1 MCHRLCRQWS
11 VSAAIVLSALSG
23 CQTARDIADITHPE
37 QTRISYRCPESL
49 PSTPLPTYSP
59 PRTVTN
65 PDNGQED
72 MYLSLDEAIRI
83 SLANAEVIRV
93 LGGFTATS
101 TGRTIYDPGIANTT
115 IDQAR
120 GQFDPNLSVNNT
132 FSQLEQP
139 GGIFTAG
146 PTGAG
151 ISGTKTEAYNLDA
164 TLSDK
169 NALGGTAAYRLG
181 VTNADTEKGLFPLNP
196 QTSHFNEL
204 SYVQPLLQGGGIDA
218 NIAPILI
225 ASIETEQSFFR
236 FKGSVQELVRSTIEG
251 YWALVFAR
259 TDLWAREQQVE
270 QLMFAY
276 ERAEARGKR
285 RIIDVGE
292 VAQTKVALASFK
304 ANLISAKANVLQRE
318 SALLNVL
325 GISPTDIG
333 ELIPITP
340 PHKDRVDFDWYQL
353 VSLAEQY
360 RPDIV
365 ELKLIIEA
373 DTQRVITADNNAL
386 PQLDAVASY
395 RWDGLRGRT
404 PSGATIGTNGD
415 DYTDWTL
422 GVNFS
427 VPLGLR
433 QSRAAVRQQELLV
446 VRDRANLEQGLHSA
460 AHRLAMSTR
469 NLAQFYEQYEAY
481 IETRAAAEINL
492 KAQAS
497 RYANNLVI
505 FLNVLQAITDWGN
518 SISSEAQALAQY
530 NTELATLEAE
540 TGTILEA
547 HGVRFVEERF
557 AFVGPLGCFDEKCYP
572 AAITP
577 TPNDPR
583 YPISDKPAEEA
594 FDLKNPVEPRSKPST
609 PPASNDQDRPA
620 SDPNDG
626 LTPDELRELLNDDTA
641 SEPDVSIHDL
651 ILSR

>member
-1 MCHRLCRQWS
+1 M
-11 VSAAIVLSALSG
+11 AVLTG
-23 CQTARDIADITHPE
+23 CQTAREVADITHPE
-37 QTRISYRCPESL
+37 QKQIAYRCPEAL
-49 PSTPLPTYSP
+49 PSAPLPTYSP

-72 MYLSLDEAIRI
+72 LYLSLDEAIHIALR
-83 SLANAEVIRV
+83 NAVVIRV
-93 LGGFTATS
+93 LGGFTANS
-101 TGRTIYDPGIANTT
+101 TGSTIYDPGIANTA

-120 GQFDPNLSVNNT
+120 GAFDPTLSVNNT
-132 FSQLEQP
+132 FTQNENP
-139 GGIFTAG
+139 AGIFTPG

-151 ISGTKTEAYNLDA
+151 ITGTKTEGYNLDA
-164 TLSDK
+164 TLSDR
-169 NALGGTAAYRLG
+169 NALGGTASYRLG
-181 VTNADTEKGLFPLNP
+181 VTNADTERGLFPLNP

-204 SYVQPLLQGGGIDA
+204 SYVQPLLQGAGIDA

-225 ASIETEQSFFR
+225 AGIETEQSFFR
-236 FKGSVQELVRSTIEG
+236 FKGNVQELVRSTIEG

-270 QLMFAY
+270 QLMEAY
-276 ERAEARGKR
+276 DVADANKR
-285 RIIDVGE
+285 RGRQDIAD
-292 VAQTKVALASFK
+292 VAQTQVALANFK
-304 ANLISAKANVLQRE
+304 ANLVSAKANVLSRE
-318 SALLNVL
+318 AALLNVL

-340 PHKDRVDFDWYQL
+340 PHKDRIDFDWYKL

-360 RPDIV
+360 RPDII

-373 DTQRVITADNNAL
+373 DSQRVIAADNNAL

-395 RWDGLRGRT
+395 RWDGLRGKT
-404 PSGATIGTNGD
+404 PSGATVATNGD

-460 AHRLAMSTR
+460 AHRLALSTR
-469 NLAQFYEQYEAY
+469 NLDQFYEQYGAY
-481 IETRAAAEINL
+481 TETRTAAEINL
-492 KAQAS
+492 NAQSA
-497 RYANNLVI
+497 RFQRGVVI

-518 SISSEAQALAQY
+518 AVSSEAQSLAQY

-547 HGVRFVEERF
+547 HGIRFVEERF
-557 AFVGPLGCFDEKCYP
+557 SFIGPLGCLNQKCYP
-572 AAITP
+572 AAIAP
-577 TPNDPR
+577 TENDER
-583 YPISDKPAEEA
+583 YPVSDEPAEEA
-594 FDLKNPVEPRSKPST
+594 FDLENPVEGIDDPSDL
-609 PPASNDQDRPA
+609 PEIDNDRFRI
-620 SDPNDG
+620 DPNEE
-626 LTPDELRELLNDDTA
+626 LTPKRLRELLEDDDDETDT
-641 SEPDVSIHDL
+641 SFRDL
-651 ILSR
+651 LFR